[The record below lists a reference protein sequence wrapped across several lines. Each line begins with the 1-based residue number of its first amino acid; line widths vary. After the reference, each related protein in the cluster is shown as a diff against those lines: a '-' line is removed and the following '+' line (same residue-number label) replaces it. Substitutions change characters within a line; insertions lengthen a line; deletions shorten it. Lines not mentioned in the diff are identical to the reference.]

1 MDEVFGYFVE
11 SSCAQETLEKG
22 VKITKKNMERRKLKA
37 VLEVLDNV
45 SVNYP
50 ETAQYINK
58 NMKEVYEREKLTVE
72 EVFFSCLV

>member
-1 MDEVFGYFVE
+1 
-11 SSCAQETLEKG
+11 
-22 VKITKKNMERRKLKA
+22 MERRKLKA